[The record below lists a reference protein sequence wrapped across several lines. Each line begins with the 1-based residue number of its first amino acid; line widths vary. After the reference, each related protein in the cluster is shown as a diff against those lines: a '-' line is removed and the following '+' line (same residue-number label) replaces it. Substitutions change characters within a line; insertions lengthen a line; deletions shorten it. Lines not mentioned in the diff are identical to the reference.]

1 MDQLNYADFIEAKT
15 LPYKKKTSRK
25 RPIKIQDHVT
35 IHIQQTEEYNHSED
49 KSLEEINIDE
59 LQSIESDEEEISPL
73 QKCQNCYDLFK
84 FLGVLLFLIS
94 LANALKYV
102 YRKQFANNE
111 LRIAFITILG
121 ARPLL
126 LFLYSTVI
134 TFSTGL
140 TGSVSANDD
149 ENEKET

>member
-1 MDQLNYADFIEAKT
+1 MYQLTNADFIEAKI
-15 LPYKKKTSRK
+15 LPHKKKTSRK
-25 RPIKIQDHVT
+25 RPMKIQDHVT
-35 IHIQQTEEYNHSED
+35 ITIQQTDEYNHPED
-49 KSLEEINIDE
+49 KSLEEINIDD
-59 LQSIESDEEEISPL
+59 LQFIESDEEEIGPL

-84 FLGVLLFLIS
+84 FLGILLFLIS

-121 ARPLL
+121 VRPLL

-140 TGSVSANDD
+140 NGSVGTGDD
-149 ENEKET
+149 ENDKET